1 MTIKNDFWLLEET
14 QIWKLSQ
21 NFTLI
26 KTRIQNP
33 RSDAIDLVILLLLL
47 LYHFHWQSAKPRCNE
62 NVYRQWREAGM
73 LIFKI
78 SWFVKMTPVYKY
90 VWSLRSQV
98 SPLNWGGTI
107 KANLNM
113 ASNNTRD
120 CDFCNS
126 VSYWRCLKPMEYV
139 YFEPP
144 SLQKK
149 RGLEW
154 SQLQVV
160 ACKNWPLEKITI
172 W

>member
-26 KTRIQNP
+26 KTRRQNS

-113 ASNNTRD
+113 ASNNTSD
-120 CDFCNS
+120 CDFNFAIVFLIGGALNQWSTYILSPLPC
-126 VSYWRCLKPMEYV
+126 
-139 YFEPP
+139 
-144 SLQKK
+144 KK
-149 RGLEW
+149 KGDWSGL
-154 SQLQVV
+154 
-160 ACKNWPLEKITI
+160 N
-172 W
+172 